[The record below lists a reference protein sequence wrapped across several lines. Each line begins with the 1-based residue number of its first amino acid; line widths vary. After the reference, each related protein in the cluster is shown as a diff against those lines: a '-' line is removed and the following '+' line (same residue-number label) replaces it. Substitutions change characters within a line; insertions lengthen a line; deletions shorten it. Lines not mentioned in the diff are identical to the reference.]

1 MEDRKSPRH
10 AAGPEAGRLVRAR
23 GDVEMSGTQAA
34 EPVQP
39 AGRPEQAPAGPEVSA
54 SPPTRTERSGAAG
67 ARGAGQ
73 GCAGSARGGGRA
85 GRAAHRR
92 PKPLL
97 PVRPPPSAP
106 NGRAPARSPS
116 ARFGHV
122 LIAHAGTVLKPEMRS
137 CRLLCSAPPADSSCF
152 TADRHVS

>member
-10 AAGPEAGRLVRAR
+10 AAGCEAGRLVRAR
-23 GDVEMSGTQAA
+23 GDVEMSGTRAA

-92 PKPLL
+92 PNPCCLSGL
-97 PVRPPPSAP
+97 HPRRRTAALQPAAP
-106 NGRAPARSPS
+106 
-116 ARFGHV
+116 
-122 LIAHAGTVLKPEMRS
+122 
-137 CRLLCSAPPADSSCF
+137 RL
-152 TADRHVS
+152 VSVMS